1 MGDLVLARDDE
12 TGETGLRPVVRTYE
26 TPGLEV
32 FELVVTATDGDTDSY
47 TVTYEH
53 PFWVADT
60 GWISA
65 GELVPGDRLVTA
77 DGETATVLDRGVT
90 AHTTTVHNVEVEELH
105 TYFVGDLGVWVH
117 NSSDDCTDKGVIYL
131 RKNVSTGKE
140 YVGQAKPGRFKARK
154 REHRKKKPDA
164 EYEFEILEEVDP
176 NSSRS
181 LDVAEEDWIRA
192 GGDPERHGGRLENAR
207 SQMVPTKYEQAG
219 GQITTVREK

>member
-32 FELVVTATDGDTDSY
+32 FELVVAVADGDTDSY

-65 GELVPGDRLVTA
+65 SELVPGDRLVTA
-77 DGETATVLDRGVT
+77 QGETATVLDRGVT
-90 AHTTTVHNVEVEELH
+90 AHATTVHNVEVEELH

-117 NSSDDCTDKGVIYL
+117 NTSGSGNCDVDEAGTPNEVGGEGHEGTVPKPPRGKGSVPKAQRDPKRVWNSTERKAKRAAQADACPGCDKKIDASNSHGHH
-131 RKNVSTGKE
+131 K
-140 YVGQAKPGRFKARK
+140 K
-154 REHRKKKPDA
+154 RHAD
-164 EYEFEILEEVDP
+164 
-176 NSSRS
+176 
-181 LDVAEEDWIRA
+181 
-192 GGDPERHGGRLENAR
+192 
-207 SQMVPTKYEQAG
+207 G
-219 GQITTVREK
+219 GQTVNENHIEVCHDCHKKIHAP